1 MEKRKRQRERLNQND
16 SNPETNAS
24 DKLRYERQLWQA
36 GVARVIG
43 VDEVGRG
50 PLAGPVV
57 AAAVI
62 FSPYHYIEGVKD
74 SKQLSEKQR
83 ERFYE
88 RIIEQ
93 ALAYGIGIVDHAEI
107 DRINIRQATFKA
119 MRMAIGSLSQNP
131 QYLLIDGEELPGRIY
146 PQEALVKG
154 DGRSFTIAAASILA
168 KVTRD
173 RRMLE
178 YHQQY
183 PRYGFDRHK
192 GYGTAFHREMIQ
204 KYGPCPVHRR
214 SFLRNILGS
223 LPK

>member
-1 MEKRKRQRERLNQND
+1 M
-16 SNPETNAS
+16 STSVPE
-24 DKLRYERQLWQA
+24 LLQFEHLIWQEQITHIA
-36 GVARVIG
+36 GI
-43 VDEVGRG
+43 DEAGRG

-62 FSPYHYIEGVKD
+62 FPPYHYIEGVKD

-83 ERFYE
+83 ERFYDL
-88 RIIEQ
+88 ITEQ

-131 QYLLIDGEELPGRIY
+131 QYLLIDGEELPDRIY

-178 YHQQY
+178 YHREY

-192 GYGTAFHREMIQ
+192 GYGTAFHREIIR

-214 SFLRNILGS
+214 SFLKNILGS
-223 LPK
+223 SAGE

>member
-1 MEKRKRQRERLNQND
+1 M
-16 SNPETNAS
+16 STPVPE
-24 DKLRYERQLWQA
+24 LLQFEHLIWQEQITHIA
-36 GVARVIG
+36 GI
-43 VDEVGRG
+43 DEAGRG

-83 ERFYE
+83 ERFYDL
-88 RIIEQ
+88 ITEQ

-131 QYLLIDGEELPGRIY
+131 QYLLIDGEELPDRIY

-178 YHQQY
+178 YHREY

-192 GYGTAFHREMIQ
+192 GYGTAFHREMIR

-214 SFLRNILGS
+214 SFLKNILGS
-223 LPK
+223 SAGE